1 MDVVPTLRAAVW
13 AGISLQRA
21 RRGLRTRPLPEVRLK
36 GPPPL
41 PSAAVR
47 GVTAVL
53 KRRGASCL
61 ERSLVLQRWH
71 SAHGEPHDI
80 VIGVTGP
87 IDFLAHAWLD
97 GELDPAA
104 LPYTE
109 VTRLRP

>member
-1 MDVVPTLRAAVW
+1 MDYVPTLRAALW
-13 AGISLQRA
+13 AGITLHRA
-21 RRGLRTRPLPEVRLK
+21 RRGLRRQPLREVRLK
-36 GPPPL
+36 SPPPL
-41 PSAAVR
+41 PAAAVR
-47 GVTAVL
+47 GVTTVL
-53 KRRGASCL
+53 RRRRASCL